1 MRYVTVK
8 RFSELSGYTESA
20 ARAKISE
27 GVWLEGRVW
36 RRAPDGRILIDV
48 EGYTAWVES
57 GPSSALPTL
66 RSSSPIPPTDR
77 KRKRQESPPP
87 LALS

>member
-8 RFSELSGYTESA
+8 RFNELSGYTESA
-20 ARAKISE
+20 VRTKISE

-36 RRAPDGRILIDV
+36 RRAPDGRVLIDV
-48 EGYTAWVES
+48 AGYTAWVEG

-66 RSSSPIPPTDR
+66 RSTSSLPPTDR
-77 KRKRQESPPP
+77 KKKRHVSPPP
-87 LALS
+87 RT